1 MFRPQI
7 QKTSTLFFI
16 ALFNICM
23 VYIAINSETKVKK
36 VGYHHKVQASEKMEQ
51 CLLSLNQNFSFKKSE
66 LDIYKTGL
74 MGVNNSLITT
84 IQDYDSSM
92 VKSKLL
98 TTHPNFA
105 AIFVD
110 FFYETE
116 IQSGD
121 TIAVSMTGS
130 FPGAN
135 IALLSVC
142 EVMDITP
149 IIMSSAGS
157 SSWGANREELSWPVI
172 ENFLHTQKIIKKK
185 SVAYSMGGDNDNGD
199 NLSDRGI
206 EILESVIPEN
216 VIFINELNLLDNI
229 ATKLNIFRESSKNY
243 SMYINIG
250 GGASSLGSG
259 DDKDTLQ
266 VGLINLLDIQDF
278 KFDGFENSIAYNFLK
293 PNNKEKSEKD
303 SIVSPIPMLNIKN
316 ITKLVP
322 ESYKREFF
330 NKNMDIAKGSLF
342 YKYDSYNPF
351 VILLCLFLSL
361 GLVVAIGFFSH
372 LQIKRRM
379 ETHEVDSII

>member
-23 VYIAINSETKVKK
+23 VYLAVNSETKIKRL
-36 VGYHHKVQASEKMEQ
+36 GFQHKVQASEKMQQ
-51 CLLSLNQNFSFKKSE
+51 CLSALNQNFPLKKSK
-66 LDIYKTGL
+66 LDIYNTGL
-74 MGVNNSLITT
+74 IGTNNSSITT

-98 TTHPNFA
+98 TTHPNFS

-110 FFYETE
+110 LFYEAE

-142 EVMDITP
+142 ETMNITP
-149 IIMSSAGS
+149 IIISSAGS
-157 SSWGANREELSWPVI
+157 SSWGANREELSWPII
-172 ENFLHTQKIIKKK
+172 ENFLHDQKILNKK

-206 EILESVIPEN
+206 EILESVIPDN
-216 VIFINELNLLDNI
+216 VVFVNELNLLDNI
-229 ATKLNIFRESSKNY
+229 ETKSILFKKISSNY
-243 SMYINIG
+243 SMYVNIG

-259 DDKDTLQ
+259 NDKDTLQ
-266 VGLINLLDIQDF
+266 VGLINLLDIQDLE
-278 KFDGFENSIAYNFLK
+278 FDGFENSIAYDFLN
-293 PNNKEKSEKD
+293 PDNEEEA
-303 SIVSPIPMLNIKN
+303 IPMLNIKN

-322 ESYKREFF
+322 ESYKIEFF
-330 NKNMDIAKGSLF
+330 NGNMDIAKGSLF
-342 YKYDSYNPF
+342 YKYDSYNPI

-361 GLVVAIGFFSH
+361 GLITSIGIFSH

-379 ETHEVDSII
+379 ESNEIDSII